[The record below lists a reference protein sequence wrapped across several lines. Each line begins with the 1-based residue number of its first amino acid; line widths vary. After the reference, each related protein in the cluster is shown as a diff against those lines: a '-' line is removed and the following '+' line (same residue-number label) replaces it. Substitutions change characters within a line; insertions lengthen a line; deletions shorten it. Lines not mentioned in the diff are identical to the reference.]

1 MEQLRIYTL
10 ADRQT
15 AQHYFAEHWTK
26 HIINLPKFGFQV
38 KGVWIGN
45 TPGVAN
51 QVIAILSF
59 SDNAD
64 VDEMTDR
71 YMKSAEFADDTAGF
85 DRSKIIN
92 VETKIIRPA
101 KLT

>member
-10 ADRQT
+10 SDRPT
-15 AQHYFAEHWTK
+15 AEHYFSEHWPK
-26 HIINLPKFGFQV
+26 HIVNLPKFGFQV

-51 QVIAILSF
+51 QVVALLSF
-59 SDNAD
+59 SDDAD
-64 VDEMTDR
+64 VDDMTAR
-71 YMKSAEFADDTAGF
+71 YLKSPEFAADTEGF
-85 DRSKIIN
+85 DRENITH

-101 KLT
+101 KQS

>member
-15 AQHYFAEHWTK
+15 AEHYFEVHWTK

-51 QVIAILSF
+51 QVIALLSF
-59 SDNAD
+59 ADNAD
-64 VDEMTDR
+64 VDKMTVR
-71 YMKSAEFADDTAGF
+71 YMKSPEFADDMAGF
-85 DRSKIIN
+85 DRDQITH
-92 VETKIIRPA
+92 VETKIIKPA

>member
-10 ADRQT
+10 TDRQ
-15 AQHYFAEHWTK
+15 AAEHYFSKHWSK

-51 QVIAILSF
+51 QVVALLSF

-64 VDEMTDR
+64 VDEMTAR
-71 YMKSAEFADDTAGF
+71 YMKSPEFAADTAGF
-85 DRSKIIN
+85 DRDNITHI
-92 VETKIIRPA
+92 ETKIIRSAKPA
-101 KLT
+101 